1 MYGIG
6 SVNFMLKFW
15 AEIMKW
21 SAVMESRT
29 KYMINSAVLAVVVI
43 GYIVNIVVSG

>member
-21 SAVMESRT
+21 GTVMENRT
-29 KYMINSAVLAVVVI
+29 KYMIIGAVVAFIVI
-43 GYIVNIVVSG
+43 GYIVNILN